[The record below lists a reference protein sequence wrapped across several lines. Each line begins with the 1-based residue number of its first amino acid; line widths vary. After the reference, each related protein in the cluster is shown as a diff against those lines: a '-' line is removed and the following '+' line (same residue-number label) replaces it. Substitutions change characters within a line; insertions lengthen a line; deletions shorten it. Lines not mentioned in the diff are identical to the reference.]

1 MGWEWQEQVPS
12 GKFSEENN
20 WMRSEV
26 AGLQTH
32 YHRKWYRLDATW
44 EEKNVVSKSGR
55 YICDIEGRNGP
66 WLVGLKLV
74 LAFPEH

>member
-12 GKFSEENN
+12 GKFSEESN
-20 WMRSEV
+20 WMGSEV

-44 EEKNVVSKSGR
+44 EEKNVGGTSARVEDTFVISKA
-55 YICDIEGRNGP
+55 
-66 WLVGLKLV
+66 VTVHGLWALS
-74 LAFPEH
+74 